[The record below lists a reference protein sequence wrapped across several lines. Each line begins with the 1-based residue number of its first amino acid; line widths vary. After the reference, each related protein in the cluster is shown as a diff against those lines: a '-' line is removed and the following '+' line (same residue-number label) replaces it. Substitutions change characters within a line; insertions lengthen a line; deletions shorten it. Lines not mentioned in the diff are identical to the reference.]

1 MPHPVC
7 ITCWG
12 IISAAIILA
21 TILAATPAAAHDGAA
36 VAAALRVQP
45 GACVA
50 RGAACAAHQGR
61 RASSRAARR
70 ARARRYLR
78 ASPPPHKVAQGRLFS
93 LSTNLLG
100 VVQEGVGA
108 DLEIG
113 RAVSVV
119 LRGRYLGD
127 WPHLTRAMISL
138 GSSIVSPL
146 DEDETSFR
154 SWLGVGGGLRVWI
167 YEDLFL
173 RRRRTITVDRFGN
186 ETSRSEATY
195 AQGAYLELGADVAR
209 ATSST
214 EGRLYNELFLVPQIG
229 AGWRMY
235 LGRRWFISAGFWAGP
250 LIVLSQDG
258 GRELRRGNLFT
269 LGLPFRVGFMI

>member
-12 IISAAIILA
+12 IISAAL
-21 TILAATPAAAHDGAA
+21 ILAAPAAAHDGAA
-36 VAAALRVQP
+36 VAAALR
-45 GACVA
+45 A
-50 RGAACAAHQGR
+50 RPQADDKNVTVRAAHQGR
-61 RASSRAARR
+61 RASSRSYRR
-70 ARARRYLR
+70 ARSRRYTR
-78 ASPPPHKVAQGRLFS
+78 ASPPPHKVAQGRVLS

-113 RAVSVV
+113 RTVSVV

-138 GSSIVSPL
+138 GSSVVSPL
-146 DEDETSFR
+146 DEDETTFQ
-154 SWLGVGGGLRVWI
+154 SWLGVGGGLRVWV

-195 AQGAYLELGADVAR
+195 AQGVYLELGADVAR

-235 LGRRWFISAGFWAGP
+235 LGKRWFMSAGFWAGP
-250 LIVLSQDG
+250 LLVLSQDD

-269 LGLPFRVGFMI
+269 LGIPVRVGFMI